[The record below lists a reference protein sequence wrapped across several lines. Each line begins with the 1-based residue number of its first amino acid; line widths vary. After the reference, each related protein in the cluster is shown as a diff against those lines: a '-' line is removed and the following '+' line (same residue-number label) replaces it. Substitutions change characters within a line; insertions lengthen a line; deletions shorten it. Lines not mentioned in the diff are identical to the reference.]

1 MNRLF
6 VRKKLQEFLEED
18 VGKGDLTTETLVD
31 EDQTARAVIVAKE
44 EGVLAGLPF
53 IQELMLMLGGVYL
66 KPLVGEGQT
75 FGKGEEILEI
85 EGRAGL
91 ILSSE
96 RLTLN
101 ILQSL
106 SGIATRTRLFA
117 KALEGTDIKILDTR
131 KTTPGYRFFE
141 KYAVRVGGGRN
152 HRFALYDMV
161 LIKDNHKRVAGGV
174 REALRR
180 VKDRLGPAYRVE
192 VEVESLDEL
201 EEVLSEGADIIML
214 DNFTPQMVREAISLI
229 NGRAEVEVSGNITPE
244 NIKEYI
250 IDGVHYI
257 SSGSIIYGASWVDL
271 SLKVL

>member
-6 VRKKLQEFLEED
+6 VRSQLQRFLEED
-18 VGKGDLTTETLVD
+18 LGTGDITTELLCS
-31 EDQTARAVIVAKE
+31 E
-44 EGVLAGLPF
+44 ETVSAAIKVKGRGVLAGLPF
-53 IQELMLMLGGVYL
+53 VQELFLMLGGVYIRPMKGEGEAFEEGDVL
-66 KPLVGEGQT
+66 LELEGRAEIILVGE
-75 FGKGEEILEI
+75 
-85 EGRAGL
+85 
-91 ILSSE
+91 
-96 RLTLN
+96 RLALN

-106 SGIATRTRLFA
+106 SGIATRAREFA